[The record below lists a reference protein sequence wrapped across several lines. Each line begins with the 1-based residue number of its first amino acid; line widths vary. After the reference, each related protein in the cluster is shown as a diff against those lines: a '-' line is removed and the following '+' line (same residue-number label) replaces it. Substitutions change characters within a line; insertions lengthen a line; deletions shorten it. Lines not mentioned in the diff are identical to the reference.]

1 MALKVFLSFS
11 GNQSKLVAS
20 HLRTLIKM
28 TCAAADPWMSD
39 QDLRLGGPWH
49 YEILKQL
56 QTTHFGI
63 ICLDRS
69 NMRASWLHF
78 EAGAIAK
85 TLDESAVFPYLVG
98 IAPADLSGPLQ
109 HFQSAR
115 ADKEG
120 TRSLITALNHVLKEK
135 NEPFQS
141 ETNLAMLFE
150 LCWPEFERALHEAPK
165 APQDAG
171 PERSNTEILAEL
183 LSTARMHSRLL
194 ASMVRGGSQHLPPIE
209 RAAGQGHSGTSL
221 DLKRLEFEDVRR
233 AALDLR
239 SAGRHVEA
247 IEAFRRALEL
257 APDDLETCIDI
268 AVTETYI
275 DAAHYE
281 RSIQRL
287 SDIVRP
293 SGVEPTESGH
303 RESIIAKAYYNLAC
317 IKVMAREER
326 AATYETTEIL
336 ADLEAALLRYP
347 LYLNTARQDQDL
359 VPLRQLPEFRE
370 LMTRH
375 QLAQR

>member
-247 IEAFRRALEL
+247 I
-257 APDDLETCIDI
+257 
-268 AVTETYI
+268 